1 MSEPMASCWVCV
13 LQMGQMVDIPGMNM
27 GSAEYF
33 PYIYYRINLDLL
45 DQQRL

>member
-1 MSEPMASCWVCV
+1 MM
-13 LQMGQMVDIPGMNM
+13 DIPGMNM
-27 GSAEYF
+27 GSAEYY